1 VTVTLSATDSGGSGL
16 DQTVYTTDGSD
27 PASAGIT
34 YTGPFTV
41 AQTATVRFFST
52 DKAGNAEQVRSQL
65 IQLDATAPTVSLT
78 APQSGSYRR
87 GILAIAATA
96 SDTGS
101 GVARVAFYD
110 GAQLIGTDTT
120 APYQLSWNTRKV
132 SLGQHTLTAIA
143 TDAAGNATTSTGVQ
157 VTVTK

>member
-1 VTVTLSATDSGGSGL
+1 
-16 DQTVYTTDGSD
+16 
-27 PASAGIT
+27 
-34 YTGPFTV
+34 
-41 AQTATVRFFST
+41 
-52 DKAGNAEQVRSQL
+52 
-65 IQLDATAPTVSLT
+65 
-78 APQSGSYRR
+78 
-87 GILAIAATA
+87 
-96 SDTGS
+96 
-101 GVARVAFYD
+101 VARVAFYD

>member
-1 VTVTLSATDSGGSGL
+1 VTVSLSATDSGGSGL

-52 DKAGNAEQVRSQL
+52 
-65 IQLDATAPTVSLT
+65 
-78 APQSGSYRR
+78 
-87 GILAIAATA
+87 
-96 SDTGS
+96 
-101 GVARVAFYD
+101 
-110 GAQLIGTDTT
+110 TT

-143 TDAAGNATTSTGVQ
+143 TDAAGNATTSAGVL